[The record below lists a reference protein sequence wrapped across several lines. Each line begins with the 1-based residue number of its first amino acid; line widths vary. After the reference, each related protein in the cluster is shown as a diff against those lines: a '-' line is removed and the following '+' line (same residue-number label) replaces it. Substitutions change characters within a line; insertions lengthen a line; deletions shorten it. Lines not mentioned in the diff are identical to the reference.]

1 MPLYEYKCQKCGV
14 EFEALVI
21 RASEKKEVEC
31 PECSSRELEE
41 KISSF
46 ASSSR
51 SADCAPS
58 GGG

>member
-1 MPLYEYKCQKCGV
+1 MPLYEFKCQKCGL

-21 RASEKKEVEC
+21 RASEKSEVNC

-46 ASSSR
+46 SSS
-51 SADCAPS
+51 SSSNCAPS
-58 GGG
+58 GGS